1 MKMTLS
7 NRSASFNSCL
17 STRRARCTAFLG
29 THQFRQYLR
38 SSAQARNFDFSAVL
52 SATTGAGY
60 LFHQFLLMRAEVRKF
75 PLSQTMT
82 SSGSLPS
89 RRNLPRASHAC
100 QRCRAKKAKCD
111 QQQPCANCVRHEWDC
126 VYGLR
131 RKNGRAST
139 VSVLN
144 DVQRN
149 TPPSPLSSSRTYY
162 DEAARRSEP
171 LEQAHSTGRIGI
183 VIILALDAWD

>member
-1 MKMTLS
+1 MKMKLF
-7 NRSASFNSCL
+7 NRSTPFKSCL
-17 STRRARCTAFLG
+17 STQSHDAPLFSARTNSGSISDFPPKPGTLSSRQFL
-29 THQFRQYLR
+29 
-38 SSAQARNFDFSAVL
+38 AQLPGAGDFSL
-52 SATTGAGY
+52 IW
-60 LFHQFLLMRAEVRKF
+60 AEVRKF
-75 PLSQTMT
+75 SLSQTMT
-82 SSGSLPS
+82 NSGSLPS

-131 RKNGRAST
+131 RKNARAST

-149 TPPSPLSSSRTYY
+149 TPPSPLSSSRSYY
-162 DEAARRSEP
+162 DEAARGSEP
-171 LEQAHSTGRIGI
+171 IEQAHSTGRIGM
-183 VIILALDAWD
+183 VIILVLDASD